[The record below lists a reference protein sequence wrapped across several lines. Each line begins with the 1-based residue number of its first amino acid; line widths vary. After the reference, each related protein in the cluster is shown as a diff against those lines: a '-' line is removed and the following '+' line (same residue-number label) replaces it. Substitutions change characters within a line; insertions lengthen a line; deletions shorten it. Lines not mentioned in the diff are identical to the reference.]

1 MAFDIWYT
9 KLCAQVDSQVAK
21 EIKTLDLRK
30 LVNNTEISKLAL
42 GGGEVEGVA
51 WLGGQ
56 STLQRLIFG
65 NSSQNLH
72 KSRYQCFLI
81 YLSMASFFL
90 MLSKFLDF
98 FYKYLVQNCNLDDD
112 DVDGIAEQCDITL
125 Y

>member
-1 MAFDIWYT
+1 M
-9 KLCAQVDSQVAK
+9 
-21 EIKTLDLRK
+21 KTLDLRK
-30 LVNNTEISKLAL
+30 LGNNREISKLDVF
-42 GGGEVEGVA
+42 GGGVVEGVA

-90 MLSKFLDF
+90 MLSKFS
-98 FYKYLVQNCNLDDD
+98 
-112 DVDGIAEQCDITL
+112 
-125 Y
+125 